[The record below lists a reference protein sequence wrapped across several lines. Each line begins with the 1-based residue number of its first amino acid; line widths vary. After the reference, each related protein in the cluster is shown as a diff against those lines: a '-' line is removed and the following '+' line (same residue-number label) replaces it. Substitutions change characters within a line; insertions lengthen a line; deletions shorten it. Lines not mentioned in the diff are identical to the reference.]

1 MLSCKL
7 DVLHIQTLS
16 HPGLFGC
23 SYGIHCMKQCFPVHN
38 KKAMNRVK
46 IEFDMRG
53 LDLRG
58 SIVPCMANCQLVE
71 SGTSSNSF
79 CYQTLQILLAGYC
92 LENGHL
98 PFVHYAKS
106 LERGYTYLQFS
117 VCSE

>member
-71 SGTSSNSF
+71 SGTVATPFATKPFKF
-79 CYQTLQILLAGYC
+79 CWRVT
-92 LENGHL
+92 
-98 PFVHYAKS
+98 VWKMV
-106 LERGYTYLQFS
+106 TYLLCTTLR
-117 VCSE
+117 V